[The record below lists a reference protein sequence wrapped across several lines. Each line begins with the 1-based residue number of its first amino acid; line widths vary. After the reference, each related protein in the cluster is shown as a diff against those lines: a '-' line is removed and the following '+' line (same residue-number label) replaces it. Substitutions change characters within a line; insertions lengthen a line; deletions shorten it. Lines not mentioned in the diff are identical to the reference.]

1 VMDQYELP
9 RGWCWA
15 TFQDLGAIISGGTPP
30 TSDPENF
37 DGSIPWIT
45 PADLTGYARKTIDRG
60 RRNLSE
66 KGLRSSSARII
77 PRRSVLFSSR
87 APIGY
92 VAIAANDLT
101 TNQGFKSIAVSE
113 EIDES
118 FVYYYLKAAKR
129 LAEANASGTT
139 FKEISASKFAQL
151 PIPVAPLPEQ
161 RRIVEKIESLFAE
174 LDKGEESLRQL
185 QVLLARYR
193 QSVLKAAVTG
203 ELTADWRA
211 QRAGQ
216 LEHGRDL
223 LARILKARRENWQGR
238 GKYKEPNQPDINGL
252 PELPEN
258 WAWATLE
265 SLAANAAHAMVDGPF
280 GSKLKTEH
288 YTKSG
293 VRVIRLENIGDGVF
307 IDKKS
312 YISEEHAAE
321 LQRHSISGGDIVIAS
336 LGVQLPKACI
346 VPDRIGTAIVKADC
360 IKFSPNMDFVVPDF
374 IMAWLNSPQLRRRV
388 AVSIRGVGRPRL
400 NLADLRSL
408 AVPLPSWEEQRV
420 IARLTEASERFVHSI
435 DYCCVAALKQS
446 SALRQSILNTAFSG
460 KLVPQELS
468 DEPASELLARVRAQR
483 SAQPEKSKRRKTSV

>member
-1 VMDQYELP
+1 VMVKSMELP
-9 RGWCWA
+9 NGWAWA
-15 TFQDLGAIISGGTPP
+15 TLDQLAKGRSQSVDPSKYRSEKFELYSIPGFDSGSPEYLAGEEIGSTKQLVGEGDVLISKINPRINRVWLVGKGKKLRKIASTEWIVFPRNDCVDGKYLKCFLRQHAVRNFLATNVSGVGGSLMRVKPST
-30 TSDPENF
+30 F
-37 DGSIPWIT
+37 DGYRIPI
-45 PADLTGYARKTIDRG
+45 
-60 RRNLSE
+60 
-66 KGLRSSSARII
+66 
-77 PRRSVLFSSR
+77 
-87 APIGY
+87 
-92 VAIAANDLT
+92 
-101 TNQGFKSIAVSE
+101 
-113 EIDES
+113 
-118 FVYYYLKAAKR
+118 
-129 LAEANASGTT
+129 
-139 FKEISASKFAQL
+139 
-151 PIPVAPLPEQ
+151 APLSEQ
-161 RRIVEKIESLFAE
+161 RRIVEKIETLFAE
-174 LDKGEESLRQL
+174 LDKGEESLRQV

-360 IKFSPNMDFVVPDF
+360 IKFSPNIDFVVPNF